1 MIAPRTIRPEKGKI
15 EKSVSPIAPRPQS
28 ELKTSHSRAFESDF
42 KQRCRERQR
51 TIVSY
56 EELLEKWREPVGPES
71 VLPFPKDLIAAAI
84 YQELMDNPTCDR
96 RTDLEIAYVQLESF
110 IPDGEYCILSE
121 FKHAA
126 ALARELADTGQPDY
140 IVAAV
145 RLLKKANGD
154 SAVRIQERISQKMQR
169 RLKQIRKL
177 FQEDRLALS

>member
-1 MIAPRTIRPEKGKI
+1 
-15 EKSVSPIAPRPQS
+15 
-28 ELKTSHSRAFESDF
+28 LKALQIRAFDRGFER
-42 KQRCRERQR
+42 RCRERR
-51 TIVSY
+51 KTIASY
-56 EELLEKWREPVGPES
+56 QKLLEKWRASVGPES
-71 VLPFPKDLIAAAI
+71 VLPFSKSLIAAAI
-84 YQELMDNPTCDR
+84 YQELMDNPTYDR

>member
-1 MIAPRTIRPEKGKI
+1 MIAPCRIRPGKMEKA
-15 EKSVSPIAPRPQS
+15 ESPIAPRPQS
-28 ELKTSHSRAFESDF
+28 ELKASQIRAFECDF
-42 KQRCRERQR
+42 ERPCRERQR
-51 TIVSY
+51 IIASY

-96 RTDLEIAYVQLESF
+96 QTDLEVAYVQLEFF
-110 IPDGEYCILSE
+110 IPDEEYCILSD

-145 RLLKKANGD
+145 RLLKKAKGD
-154 SAVRIQERISQKMQR
+154 SAVRILERISQRMQG

-177 FQEDRLALS
+177 CA